1 MGNNNATPER
11 HSRESDASL
20 PKHIREIVAEVASL
34 KEAGAEALTDTL
46 AHWLT
51 AHYVTAAKRAVANA
65 GPDGLDLKALR
76 GLIAD
81 VVALR
86 RGDHSAERLSV
97 EREQLEL
104 NRQLLKDRMEK
115 LFWEW
120 ATKPENKSRICRSS
134 LSADERA
141 RRIREILG
149 VAEPP
154 NVEEPRAGLSPENTP
169 EDREGGQAT
178 LI

>member
-1 MGNNNATPER
+1 MSNNQAPNR
-11 HSRESDASL
+11 IHNGESDASF
-20 PKHIREIVAEVASL
+20 PQHIREIVAEVASL

-65 GPDGLDLKALR
+65 GPEGLDLKALR

-104 NRQLLKDRMEK
+104 NRQLLKERMEK

-120 ATKPENKSRICRSS
+120 AIKPENKSRICRSS
-134 LSADERA
+134 LTEDERA
-141 RRIREILG
+141 RRIREIFG
-149 VAEPP
+149 MPEPP
-154 NVEEPRAGLSPENTP
+154 NAEEPRASLSPEDTQ
-169 EDREGGQAT
+169 DHRAT
-178 LI
+178 A

>member
-1 MGNNNATPER
+1 MTNSNTTPR
-11 HSRESDASL
+11 REDESESSL

-46 AHWLT
+46 AHWLA
-51 AHYVTAAKRAVANA
+51 AHYVAAAKSAVRKA
-65 GPDGLDLKALR
+65 GTKGLDLKTLR

-120 ATKPENKSRICRSS
+120 ATKPENKSRICDGG
-134 LSADERA
+134 LSGDERA
-141 RRIREILG
+141 RRIREIFG
-149 VAEPP
+149 MAEPP
-154 NVEEPRAGLSPENTP
+154 NPQERPAP
-169 EDREGGQAT
+169 EDREGDQAT
-178 LI
+178 SI

>member
-1 MGNNNATPER
+1 MSNNQAPHQT
-11 HSRESDASL
+11 HDGESDASL
-20 PKHIREIVAEVASL
+20 PQHIREIVAEVASL

-51 AHYVTAAKRAVANA
+51 AHYVTAAKRAAANA
-65 GPDGLDLKALR
+65 GPDGLDLTVLR

-104 NRQLLKDRMEK
+104 NRQLLKERMET

-120 ATKPENKSRICRSS
+120 AKKPENKSRICNRG
-134 LSADERA
+134 LSAEEKAERIRQIFGTSDPSDAEKPRGGLTRETIETIERA
-141 RRIREILG
+141 AKL
-149 VAEPP
+149 
-154 NVEEPRAGLSPENTP
+154 L
-169 EDREGGQAT
+169 
-178 LI
+178 

>member
-1 MGNNNATPER
+1 MSNHQAPNKTRDG
-11 HSRESDASL
+11 ESDASL
-20 PKHIREIVAEVASL
+20 PQHIREIVAEVASL

-51 AHYVTAAKRAVANA
+51 AHYVTAARRAAGNA
-65 GPDGLDLKALR
+65 GREGLALKTLR

-104 NRQLLKDRMEK
+104 NRQLLKERMET

-120 ATKPENKSRICRSS
+120 AAKPENKSRICDRG
-134 LSADERA
+134 LSAEEKAKHVQQIFGRGDPSDA
-141 RRIREILG
+141 
-149 VAEPP
+149 
-154 NVEEPRAGLSPENTP
+154 EEPRGGLT
-169 EDREGGQAT
+169 RET
-178 LI
+178 LEIIEREAKLL

>member
-1 MGNNNATPER
+1 MSNSQAT
-11 HSRESDASL
+11 HQTHDGGSGASL
-20 PKHIREIVAEVASL
+20 PQHIREIVAEVASL

-51 AHYVTAAKRAVANA
+51 AHYVTAAKRAAANA
-65 GPDGLDLKALR
+65 GSEGLDLKTLR

-104 NRQLLKDRMEK
+104 NRQLLKERMEK
-115 LFWEW
+115 TFWEW
-120 ATKPENKSRICRSS
+120 AMKPENKSRICDQG
-134 LSADERA
+134 LSAEEKA
-141 RRIREILG
+141 RRIRQIFG
-149 VAEPP
+149 RGDPSDA
-154 NVEEPRAGLSPENTP
+154 EEPRGRLT
-169 EDREGGQAT
+169 RET
-178 LI
+178 LETIEREAKLL